1 MFLISMYNESKNRHG
16 VRSKRDLFSVWQMSS
31 EQFPKRLPEKLKTIR
46 ERLAMTPDQLAPFV
60 GAKNGAE
67 ILAYENDEDDLP
79 VSVLWGY
86 AKLSGNQLMAL
97 MDDSLELN
105 SNN

>member
-1 MFLISMYNESKNRHG
+1 
-16 VRSKRDLFSVWQMSS
+16 MSTD
-31 EQFPKRLPEKLKTIR
+31 FPRRLPEKLKTIR
-46 ERLAMTPDQLAPFV
+46 ERLAMTPDQIAPFV

-67 ILAYENDEDDLP
+67 ILAYEKDEDDLL

-86 AKLSGNQLMAL
+86 AKLSGNPIMNLV
-97 MDDSLELN
+97 DDSLELN

>member
-1 MFLISMYNESKNRHG
+1 
-16 VRSKRDLFSVWQMSS
+16 MSTD
-31 EQFPKRLPEKLKTIR
+31 FPQRLPEKLKRIR
-46 ERLAMTPDQLAPFV
+46 ERLAMTPEQLAPFV
-60 GAKNGAE
+60 GASNGAA
-67 ILAYENDEDDLP
+67 ILAYENDEDDMP

-86 AKLSGNQLMAL
+86 AKLSGNPLMAL